1 MHPIVTPRVRIFINQ
16 PTLNMSIVV
25 IPAIS
30 YAIALGAVDTGNI
43 NVKEHANVGAR
54 HKYNGFIQSCEI

>member
-1 MHPIVTPRVRIFINQ
+1 MHPIVTPRVRMFISQ
-16 PTLNMSIVV
+16 PALNISNVE

-43 NVKEHANVGAR
+43 NVNEHAKVGAR
-54 HKYNGFIQSCEI
+54 HKYNGFIQR

>member
-1 MHPIVTPRVRIFINQ
+1 MVTPTVKIFINH
-16 PTLNMSIVV
+16 PALNMSIVL

-43 NVKEHANVGAR
+43 NVKEHAYVGAR